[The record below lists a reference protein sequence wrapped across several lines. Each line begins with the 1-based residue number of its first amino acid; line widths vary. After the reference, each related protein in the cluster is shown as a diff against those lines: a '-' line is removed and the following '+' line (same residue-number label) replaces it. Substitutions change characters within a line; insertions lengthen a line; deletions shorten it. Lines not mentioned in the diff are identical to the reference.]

1 MRTPSLLLIAC
12 LLPLATRAAE
22 PAPVTANV
30 TNVFQVSGMVCE
42 GCAKGITSELL
53 RAPGVASAQVSLAD
67 KRATVAYDTNRT
79 DRTQL
84 VEVIKKAGYQAQP
97 ASP

>member
-1 MRTPSLLLIAC
+1 MRIPSLLLISC
-12 LLPLATRAAE
+12 LLPFAVWAADPE
-22 PAPVTANV
+22 PVAANV
-30 TNVFQVSGMVCE
+30 TNAFQVSGMVCE

-53 RAPGVASAQVSLAD
+53 RTPGVASAQVSLAD

-79 DRTQL
+79 GRAQL

-97 ASP
+97 ATP